1 MNGGCLDG
9 SDDLRQPASS
19 CATDEM
25 LNLAAR
31 QRACEDTITRT
42 PSIAATSS
50 TPSLILSSTFIPSL
64 LPPLIPSHPLY
75 PSLTR
80 PQIKIHNSDTFALAR
95 TLPFSQGK
103 TGVLNLASETRRAG
117 GWRHT
122 LSTTQEEALCYS
134 STLYETLKEEWYPF
148 PSNSCAAIFSPEVV
162 VFKDTLANNL
172 VDLPLESRHSVA
184 VITIAAP
191 RWPAVTSD
199 GKDFAKESDLQ
210 ELQQKVLLMLR
221 LAATN
226 GVTNL
231 VLGAMGCGA
240 FGCPPRAVAREIKS
254 ALESAEFEGWFENV
268 VFAVYAAG
276 PVGEKNLRV
285 FKEVFEDA

>member
-1 MNGGCLDG
+1 
-9 SDDLRQPASS
+9 
-19 CATDEM
+19 M

-31 QRACEDTITRT
+31 QRACENTIART
-42 PSIAATSS
+42 PSIAASS
-50 TPSLILSSTFIPSL
+50 PNPTAVLSSTFVPSF
-64 LPPLIPSHPLY
+64 LPPLTSSHPLY

-80 PQIKIHNSDTFALAR
+80 SLIKIHNSDAFALAR
-95 TLPFSQGK
+95 TLPPSPGK
-103 TGVLNLASETRRAG
+103 TSVLNLASETSRAG

-134 STLYETLKEEWYPF
+134 STLYETLSDEWYPF
-148 PSNSCAAIFSPEVV
+148 PEGSCAAIFSSEVV
-162 VFKDTLANNL
+162 VFKDTLANDL
-172 VDLPLESRHSVA
+172 LDLPLESRHSVA

-191 RWPAVTSD
+191 RWPAVTQD

-210 ELQQKVLLMLR
+210 ELQQKILLVLR

-226 GVTNL
+226 GVTKL

-240 FGCPPRAVAREIKS
+240 FGCPPRAVAREMKA

-268 VFAVYAAG
+268 VFAVFAAG
-276 PVGEKNLRV
+276 PAGEKNLRV
-285 FKEVFEDA
+285 FKEVFGDT

>member
-1 MNGGCLDG
+1 
-9 SDDLRQPASS
+9 
-19 CATDEM
+19 M
-25 LNLAAR
+25 LNLVAR
-31 QRACEDTITRT
+31 QRACEDTIART
-42 PSIAATSS
+42 ASIAASS
-50 TPSLILSSTFIPSL
+50 PNSQAVLSSTFVPSL
-64 LPPLIPSHPLY
+64 LPPLTPSHPLY
-75 PSLTR
+75 PSLSCSHVR
-80 PQIKIHNSDTFALAR
+80 IHNSDAFALAR
-95 TLPFSQGK
+95 TLPPSPGK

-134 STLYETLKEEWYPF
+134 STLYDTLKEEWYPF
-148 PSNSCAAIFSPEVV
+148 PSNSCAAIFSPDVV
-162 VFKDTLANNL
+162 VFKDTLAKNL
-172 VDLPLESRHSVA
+172 VDLPIESRHSVA

-191 RWPAVTSD
+191 RWPAVTKD

-210 ELQQKVLLMLR
+210 EMQQKILLTLR

-226 GVTNL
+226 GVTKL

-240 FGCPPRAVAREIKS
+240 FGCPSRAVAREMKA

-276 PVGEKNLRV
+276 PAGEKNLRV
-285 FKEVFEDA
+285 FREVFEAA